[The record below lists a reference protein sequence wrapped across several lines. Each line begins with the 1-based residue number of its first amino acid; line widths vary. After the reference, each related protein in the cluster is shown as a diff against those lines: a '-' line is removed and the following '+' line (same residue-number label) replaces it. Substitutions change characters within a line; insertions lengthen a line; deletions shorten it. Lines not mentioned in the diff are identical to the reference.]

1 MTLVSLISSINLI
14 NLGVLFFWVFLSS
27 FGIPG
32 GLVAMISSGALANS
46 FTDLFY
52 LMIVAIVAA
61 ILGDIIAYE
70 LARRFSIALGKQL
83 NKFKFFIN
91 NELKATQYLA
101 KYEFF
106 AVFLT
111 RFLLTG
117 LGAIT
122 SYISGFEKLNR
133 KKYILAVVS
142 GEILY
147 GVIYT
152 TAGYIFKLAWNDFV
166 NIINDFIILTIL
178 VAITIVLLMIIR
190 RFRKKHNKSIQV
202 YSI

>member
-1 MTLVSLISSINLI
+1 
-14 NLGVLFFWVFLSS
+14 
-27 FGIPG
+27 
-32 GLVAMISSGALANS
+32 MISSGALANS

-133 KKYILAVVS
+133 K
-142 GEILY
+142 
-147 GVIYT
+147 
-152 TAGYIFKLAWNDFV
+152 
-166 NIINDFIILTIL
+166 NISWL
-178 VAITIVLLMIIR
+178 
-190 RFRKKHNKSIQV
+190 
-202 YSI
+202 